1 MGFIDGLL
9 NRKRP
14 AAAETQAPAPE
25 LAIVTHEIGPAIA
38 TAHDFQAKA
47 TPAIRAAHQYFTAQ
61 IDSIPGPLAL
71 ESAAYGSNRLLRA
84 LFPTDE
90 EIRFAIGRSVQ
101 ARDAVP
107 ALANA
112 GAEKIVALLGMRPR
126 DRDESIGPGT
136 VLADHTLSFIGEHA
150 EATRAA
156 LRDAA
161 FLRLLKIYSAHIE
174 KLRHYGK
181 LLAGEWNIEF
191 AIDDNDPAAKLR
203 KEVFSDY
210 VHADKELTPDNLLRG
225 LIAWLERPD
234 DHFRVIECGFVAPSI
249 PGVGRET
256 FGLPVPLLETTD
268 RRKWLTV
275 LVEIPIA
282 EAMAAVQAETRVH
295 RYIMV

>member
-9 NRKRP
+9 HRKRP
-14 AAAETQAPAPE
+14 TAADTPAPAPE
-25 LAIVTHEIGPAIA
+25 LAAIAREVGPAIV
-38 TAHDFQAKA
+38 TAQDFHARA
-47 TPAIRAAHQYFTAQ
+47 TPAIRAAHQYFAGQ

-71 ESAAYGSNRLLRA
+71 ETAAYGSNRLLRA
-84 LFPTDE
+84 LFPAEE

-101 ARDAVP
+101 ARDQVP
-107 ALANA
+107 ALAHA

-126 DRDESIGPGT
+126 DRDEAIGPGT
-136 VLADHTLSFIGEHA
+136 LLADHTLSFIADRA
-150 EATRAA
+150 ETTRAA
-156 LRDAA
+156 LSDAA
-161 FLRLLKIYSAHIE
+161 FQRLLKVYSAHIE

-191 AIDDNDPAAKLR
+191 AIDDKDPAARLR

-234 DHFRVIECGFVAPSI
+234 DHFKVAESGFVAPSI
-249 PGVGRET
+249 QGVGRET
-256 FGLPVPLLETTD
+256 FGIPVPLLETTD

-282 EAMAAVQAETRVH
+282 EALAAVQAETRVH